1 MAFPP
6 FFEPLLEVTFDHI
19 DRCLSSTQEPLS
31 FIIFLEITEYPGNS
45 RSVDKLNKS
54 KYKRKQ
60 FVLQPQ
66 TYELRSGVQFLFDPI
81 NCILKS
87 NAHLLIVF
95 LQNDAGFLKYG
106 PTPERVELF
115 LESLKIVEPVHPVQS
130 PTADDQS
137 TSPTAAA
144 SSSTAASAVPSASP
158 AATTTVPNNGGASSS
173 VASAS
178 AEIA

>member
-6 FFEPLLEVTFDHI
+6 FFEPLLEITFDHI
-19 DRCLSSTQEPLS
+19 DRCLSSSQEPLS
-31 FIIFLEITEYPGNS
+31 FIIFLEMIEYPGNS

-106 PTPERVELF
+106 PTPERVEFF
-115 LESLKIVEPVHPVQS
+115 LESLKIVEPAHPVQS
-130 PTADDQS
+130 PTTDEP
-137 TSPTAAA
+137 SPTA
-144 SSSTAASAVPSASP
+144 SSSAPAPTATQSATATAA
-158 AATTTVPNNGGASSS
+158 TS
-173 VASAS
+173 VGPTASAD
-178 AEIA
+178 IA

>member
-1 MAFPP
+1 M
-6 FFEPLLEVTFDHI
+6 
-19 DRCLSSTQEPLS
+19 
-31 FIIFLEITEYPGNS
+31 TEYPGNS

-130 PTADDQS
+130 PTTDES
-137 TSPTAAA
+137 SPTASSLTPAPAA
-144 SSSTAASAVPSASP
+144 PLCATQSATAAAANSGTAS
-158 AATTTVPNNGGASSS
+158 GSS
-173 VASAS
+173 VTSGS
-178 AEIA
+178 QEID